1 MKTRTIQTRTKN
13 MEDGMKNKTRNKK
26 CNSFTKNNFTL
37 IELLVVIAIIAILA
51 SMLLPALNRAR
62 DTAKKIKCMSNIK
75 QIALSIHTYSDDYKG
90 FLPINGAS
98 PFGSYTYWHRLIL
111 LTKHLPGTYTS
122 PPSGI
127 YQCPSENI
135 ALTTGKGSHYGLS
148 TYLNNSTTAH
158 SQRFQKISNIPK
170 QSQVAMVGDKSPE
183 QNERFSG
190 AVAESKKFRHTDGE
204 GMNIGWVDGHA
215 SWKKATS
222 VPNEPW
228 DMRWWEKRFWARK
241 DKRNVWE

>member
-1 MKTRTIQTRTKN
+1 MEGSMKNTTA
-13 MEDGMKNKTRNKK
+13 NKTRKPFAIND
-26 CNSFTKNNFTL
+26 FTL

-51 SMLLPALNRAR
+51 SMLLPALNRTR
-62 DTAKKIKCMSNIK
+62 DTAKKIKCINNIK
-75 QIALSIHTYSDDYKG
+75 QIALAIHTYSDDYKG
-90 FLPINGAS
+90 FLPVNGNSTAG
-98 PFGSYTYWHRLIL
+98 PGYVYWHRLIL
-111 LTKHLPGTYTS
+111 FTKHLPGTYTH

-135 ALTTGKGSHYGLS
+135 ALTTGKGSHYGLNS
-148 TYLNNSTTAH
+148 YLNNSTTAH

-170 QSQVAMVGDKSPE
+170 QSQVAMVGDKDPI
-183 QNERFSG
+183 QNERFYGSDG
-190 AVAESKKFRHTDGE
+190 LKKFRHTDGE

-215 SWKKATS
+215 SWMKTKS

-241 DKRNVWE
+241 DKRSVWE